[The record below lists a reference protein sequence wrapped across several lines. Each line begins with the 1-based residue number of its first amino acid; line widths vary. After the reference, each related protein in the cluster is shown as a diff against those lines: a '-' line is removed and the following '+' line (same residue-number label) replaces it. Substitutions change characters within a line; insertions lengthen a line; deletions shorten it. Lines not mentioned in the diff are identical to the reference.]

1 MSIVEEI
8 KESFRKGT
16 TLHKL
21 IYLNLGLFLAV
32 QIVRII
38 LFLSNAY
45 ELWPGFLNYLA
56 VPANLEV
63 LARRPWTLIT
73 YMFLHVDFIHI
84 LFNLLW
90 LYWFG
95 TVFIQELGLKK
106 LLSTY
111 LVGGLTGGILY
122 VVFYNIFSVFDSVRE
137 GSIALGASAS
147 VMSIVVASAT
157 YQPDRRMHL
166 ILIGQVKIVYIAL
179 AMFILTSLV
188 DFGVNTGGKIAHI
201 GGALSGFLFAYYYRK
216 GKDITRGFDR
226 FMDSIATWFKPGKER
241 LKVTYKR
248 SAEQKAPAD
257 DIEYKKQKA
266 EEQKEIDH
274 ILDKISKAGYDS
286 LSAREKEMLFKM
298 GNKKE

>member
-1 MSIVEEI
+1 MSIIDEI
-8 KESFRKGT
+8 KESFKKGT

-32 QIVRII
+32 QIVRIV

-45 ELWPGFLNYLA
+45 ELFPGFLNYLA
-56 VPANLEV
+56 VPANLDI
-63 LARRPWTLIT
+63 LARRPWTLIS

-111 LVGGLTGGILY
+111 LLGGLAGGILY
-122 VVFYNIFSVFDSVRE
+122 VISYNLFPVFDSTRDQ
-137 GSIALGASAS
+137 SIALGASAS
-147 VMSIVVASAT
+147 VMAVVVASAT

-166 ILIGQVKIVYIAL
+166 ILIGPVKIVYIAL
-179 AMFILTSLV
+179 VMFILTSMV
-188 DFGVNTGGKIAHI
+188 DFSVNTGGKIAHI
-201 GGALSGFLFAYYYRK
+201 GGGLMGFLFAYYYRR
-216 GKDITRGFDR
+216 GRDISRGFDR
-226 FMDSIATWFKPGKER
+226 MMDSVATWFKPRER

-248 SAEQKAPAD
+248 SAEQKRPAD
-257 DIEYKKQKA
+257 DLEYNRQKA
-266 EEQKEIDH
+266 EEQKEIDR
-274 ILDKISKAGYDS
+274 ILEKISKAGYDS
-286 LSAREKEMLFKM
+286 LSAKEKEMLFKM
-298 GNKKE
+298 SNKK